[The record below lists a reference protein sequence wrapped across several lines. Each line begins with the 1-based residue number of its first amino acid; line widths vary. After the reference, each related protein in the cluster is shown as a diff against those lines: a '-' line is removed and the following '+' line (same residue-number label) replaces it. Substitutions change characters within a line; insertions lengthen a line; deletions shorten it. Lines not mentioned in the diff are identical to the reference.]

1 VHRVY
6 RVHGPMSPG
15 FLRLT
20 LHPIEIAYRVAPTVE
35 RVQLLGCSHRV
46 RHLMMQFHR
55 VQVFWLYCWRN
66 QPLHP
71 MHPMPGRGQWKKE

>member
-1 VHRVY
+1 MHQ
-6 RVHGPMSPG
+6 VHGPISPG
-15 FLRLT
+15 FLRLN
-20 LHPIEIAYRVAPTVE
+20 LHPIKIAYRIAPTVE